1 VFVTPAAA
9 FNCGKTGLL
18 RTIILLF
25 LFSGS
30 SFAASVTSHYTCF
43 QGREQEATAKL
54 QAFGTKA
61 LANFFR
67 QKNIEINA
75 STLRFSVALTTQ
87 ADIDGA
93 PYVAFAGNAGGDSG
107 PSGSSIGGMVAAKD
121 GTKFNVLFS
130 SGSDEQNAAQY
141 RAVGTQ
147 TGFDREGNPMNRHCR
162 LKLFNSGDGNGTK
175 NLIVLNADSG
185 HVLGLIP
192 LPVQIPLY

>member
-1 VFVTPAAA
+1 VFVSPAAA
-9 FNCGKTGLL
+9 VVCGKTGLL
-18 RTIILLF
+18 RAIILLSLF
-25 LFSGS
+25 LLSRS
-30 SFAASVTSHYTCF
+30 SFAASVTSHYTCV

-54 QAFGTKA
+54 QTLGTQA

-75 STLRFSVALTTQ
+75 STLQFSVAVTAQ

-93 PYVAFAGNAGGDSG
+93 PYVAFSGNAAGL
-107 PSGSSIGGMVAAKD
+107 SGSSIGGTVAAKD
-121 GTKFNVLFS
+121 GTKFSVLFS
-130 SGSDEQNAAQY
+130 SGSDEQNTAQY

-175 NLIVLNADSG
+175 KLLVLNADSG

-192 LPVQIPLY
+192 LPEQIPLY